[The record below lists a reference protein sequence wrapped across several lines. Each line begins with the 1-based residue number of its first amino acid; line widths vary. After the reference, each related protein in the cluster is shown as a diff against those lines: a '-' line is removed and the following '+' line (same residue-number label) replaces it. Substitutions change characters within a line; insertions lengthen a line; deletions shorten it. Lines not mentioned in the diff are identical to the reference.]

1 MGIKDLWQLVEKKG
15 YKPLTIFLPHQHTG
29 ILRVDLQACLFST
42 LQRSY
47 KHATEVAHKA
57 IDSAISE
64 MASKEHTVLYIDG
77 EDTVEK
83 KATSDSRR
91 LSREKSEKK
100 ATATMNKL
108 EDQLHQQKTPTK
120 QTHIDIQKSI
130 SGAFHLSLE
139 ERKRLGSYLQ
149 DHGWTVKVSE
159 TESDVEIAK
168 DCGPLDTVLTTDS
181 DALIYN
187 NIKTVWRLVSKQKVH
202 CYDVDEVCLELK
214 LESRAHLTALGIV
227 STNDY
232 HQNIPTM
239 GSATNLGIL
248 REIHGSS
255 KQLTQNPCFRFSAL
269 SSILPPTNDSMTL
282 HDI

>member
-1 MGIKDLWQLVEKKG
+1 M
-15 YKPLTIFLPHQHTG
+15 
-29 ILRVDLQACLFST
+29 FST

-47 KHATEVAHKA
+47 KHPTEIAHKTM
-57 IDSAISE
+57 DSAISE

-83 KATSDSRR
+83 KATSESRR
-91 LSREKSEKK
+91 LSRDKAEKK
-100 ATATMNKL
+100 ATAAMNKV
-108 EDQLHQQKTPTK
+108 EEQLQHQKIPTK
-120 QTHIDIQKSI
+120 QTHIDIKKNI
-130 SGAFHLSLE
+130 SGAFRLSLD
-139 ERKRLGSYLQ
+139 ERKQLGKYLQ
-149 DHGWTVKVSE
+149 DRGWTVKVAE
-159 TESDVEIAK
+159 TESDVAIAK

-202 CYDVDEVCLELK
+202 CYDVDEVCSELK

-232 HQNIPTM
+232 HRNIPTL

-248 REIHGSS
+248 KEIHGSS
-255 KQLTQNPCFRFSAL
+255 KQLARNPCFRSSAVV
-269 SSILPPTNDSMTL
+269 TTAAN
-282 HDI
+282 